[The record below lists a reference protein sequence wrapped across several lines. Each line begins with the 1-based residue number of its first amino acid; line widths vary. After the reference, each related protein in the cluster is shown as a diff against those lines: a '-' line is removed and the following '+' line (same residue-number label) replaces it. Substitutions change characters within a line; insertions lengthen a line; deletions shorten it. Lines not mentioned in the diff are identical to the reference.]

1 MWNSYT
7 HLVFKCT
14 TYKIKKNWKHL
25 TVNRIWLL
33 IWFVTNLKKTN
44 NTNNFGCFIIKL
56 KRHHSRVFSWYSM
69 SKQLQILKYI
79 WFGKKA
85 YLYGWEEIFLEGN
98 IVCFSKLDKKCHY
111 KWDKHT
117 CNSSQTVIHIAYID
131 KILYHIGF
139 ILFFLWKWTRH
150 PINIDNMIIRDSVL
164 YQLCHVISLDLQVTE
179 QIIIKSHNT

>member
-1 MWNSYT
+1 
-7 HLVFKCT
+7 
-14 TYKIKKNWKHL
+14 
-25 TVNRIWLL
+25 
-33 IWFVTNLKKTN
+33 
-44 NTNNFGCFIIKL
+44 
-56 KRHHSRVFSWYSM
+56 M

-98 IVCFSKLDKKCHY
+98 IVCFSKRDKKCHY

-150 PINIDNMIIRDSVL
+150 PINIDNMIIRDSAL
-164 YQLCHVISLDLQVTE
+164 YQLCHVIRLQNKLLSSHITH
-179 QIIIKSHNT
+179 KSNVLSTHETPFHFRAISTCMRKSKRCVYKRVVKLKMLKYLNFLLHFDDKS

>member
-1 MWNSYT
+1 MLYNQI
-7 HLVFKCT
+7 KT
-14 TYKIKKNWKHL
+14 TSFQGFFLIFNVEAITNPEIY
-25 TVNRIWLL
+25 L
-33 IWFVTNLKKTN
+33 IW
-44 NTNNFGCFIIKL
+44 
-56 KRHHSRVFSWYSM
+56 
-69 SKQLQILKYI
+69 
-79 WFGKKA
+79 KKA

-164 YQLCHVISLDLQVTE
+164 YQLCHMISLDLQVTE